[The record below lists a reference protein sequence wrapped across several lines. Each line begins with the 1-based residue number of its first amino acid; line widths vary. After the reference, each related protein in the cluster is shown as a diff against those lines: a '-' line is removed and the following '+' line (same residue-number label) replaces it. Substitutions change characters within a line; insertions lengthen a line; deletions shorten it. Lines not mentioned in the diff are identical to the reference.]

1 MGNILF
7 KMLPL
12 KYQLMK
18 ETEKKK
24 LISFLKELQEETL
37 QQEITRESSSTVDCC
52 SHIIE
57 TLNSVRVA
65 CSTKKKR

>member
-1 MGNILF
+1 MT
-7 KMLPL
+7 
-12 KYQLMK
+12 QD
-18 ETEKKK
+18 KKNA
-24 LISFLKELQEETL
+24 LSALLKELQGEAL

-57 TLNSVRVA
+57 TLNPMGAA